1 MKNGSGKF
9 LFYCQIRG
17 GSDVLNISSALN
29 ISPLMWRDSSIT
41 EVELICDVG
50 RKVEINLWKFPKY
63 HSAIV
68 CPILEEFALCL
79 GSAKVV
85 GKGLLSSLA

>member
-1 MKNGSGKF
+1 
-9 LFYCQIRG
+9 
-17 GSDVLNISSALN
+17 
-29 ISPLMWRDSSIT
+29 MWRDSSVT

-50 RKVEINLWKFPKY
+50 RKVEINFHKFPKY
-63 HSAIV
+63 HNAIV
-68 CPILEEFALCL
+68 CPILGLPSAF